1 MPSAAGSRKMSTRK
15 LPENRMMPEID
26 KMEAAL
32 SRALTYEE
40 LCLDQAEVIESL
52 SSQVKRLLS
61 AIEQY
66 TDIEDEE
73 AKYKQ
78 LEKRRSRF

>member
-1 MPSAAGSRKMSTRK
+1 
-15 LPENRMMPEID
+15 MPEID

-40 LCLDQAEVIESL
+40 LCLDQAEIIESL

>member
-1 MPSAAGSRKMSTRK
+1 
-15 LPENRMMPEID
+15 MMPEID
-26 KMEAAL
+26 KMTATLSHAL
-32 SRALTYEE
+32 SYEE

-61 AIEQY
+61 TLEQY

-73 AKYKQ
+73 VKYKQ
-78 LEKRRSRF
+78 LEKRRPGF

>member
-1 MPSAAGSRKMSTRK
+1 
-15 LPENRMMPEID
+15 MMPEID

-32 SRALTYEE
+32 SHALTYEE

-61 AIEQY
+61 TLEQY
-66 TDIEDEE
+66 TDVEDEE
-73 AKYKQ
+73 TKYKQ
-78 LEKRRSRF
+78 LGKRRPGF